1 VNSVKQSKSNS
12 LPIYL
17 TPVAPILKFWKW
29 VNQRGYAQGV
39 FWAILVCLI
48 SSLNDVFT
56 RLAGT
61 RLESMEVAFLRLFF
75 MTLTL
80 LPVMLYFNRSAF
92 KTKRPGFHAAR
103 ALLGY
108 GAIAA
113 WCAGVAATPLVI
125 ACTIAQTVPL
135 FVLPMAFLVLG
146 EKIGWQRTLA
156 TVTGFIGIMIVLQP
170 TANGSQFSFI
180 NLNLGALWLLG
191 AAILFAAS
199 DILNKIMVSKESDLT
214 MLFYFAAGTACIGII
229 PAYMVWQTPSLTEI
243 LWLLCLGAGANLIL
257 YCLLKAFAA
266 TEISAL
272 QPYRYVEL
280 FFASGFGFVLFG
292 ELIGLTA
299 LIGAAII
306 ISSTLTIAYYETHL
320 RRKEAKINKAALDLP
335 PKTKTKQRLV
345 A

>member
-1 VNSVKQSKSNS
+1 MDSINQSKLNS
-12 LPIYL
+12 LPLYL
-17 TPVAPILKFWKW
+17 GPIAPLLKFWKW
-29 VNQRGYAQGV
+29 SNQRGYTQGV

-61 RLESMEVAFLRLFF
+61 RLESLQVAFLRLFF

-92 KTKRPGFHAAR
+92 KTKRPGFHIAR

-135 FVLPMAFLVLG
+135 FVLPMAFVVLG

-156 TVTGFIGIMIVLQP
+156 TVAGFIGIMIVLQP
-170 TANGSQFSFI
+170 NASDSQFSFMNFNI
-180 NLNLGALWLLG
+180 GALWLLG

-214 MLFYFAAGTACIGII
+214 MLFYFAAGTACIGAA
-229 PAYMVWQTPSLTEI
+229 PAYMVWQMPSFMEV

-280 FFASGFGFVLFG
+280 FFASGFGFILFG
-292 ELIGLTA
+292 ELIGLMA

-306 ISSTLTIAYYETHL
+306 IFSTLTIAYYETHL
-320 RRKEAKINKAALDLP
+320 RRKDAKMNKGTASLQSKAKI
-335 PKTKTKQRLV
+335 KQKLV

>member
-1 VNSVKQSKSNS
+1 MSATNQDNAPS

-17 TPVAPILKFWKW
+17 MPVMPILKLWGW
-29 VNQRGYAQGV
+29 VNKRGYVQGV
-39 FWAILVCLI
+39 FWAIMVCFI
-48 SSLNDVFT
+48 SSMNDVFT

-61 RLESMEVAFLRLFF
+61 RLDSLEVAFFRLFF

-80 LPVMLYFNRSAF
+80 LPVMLYFSRGAF
-92 KTKRPGFHAAR
+92 KTTRPGFHAAR
-103 ALLGY
+103 AILGY

-113 WCAGVAATPLVI
+113 WCAGVAVTPLVI

-135 FVLPMAFLVLG
+135 FVLPMAFVVLR

-156 TVTGFIGIMIVLQP
+156 TLTGFVGIMIVLQP
-170 TANGSQFSFI
+170 NADASEFSFV
-180 NLNLGALWLLG
+180 NLNIGALWLLG
-191 AAILFAAS
+191 SAVLFAAS
-199 DILNKIMVSKESDLT
+199 DILNKIMVSRESDLT
-214 MLFYFAAGTACIGII
+214 MLFYFAAGTTCIGLI
-229 PAYMVWQTPSLTEI
+229 PAYMVWQDPTLKEV
-243 LWLLCLGAGANLIL
+243 LWLLCLGGGANLIL

-292 ELIGLTA
+292 ELISFTT

-320 RRKEAKINKAALDLP
+320 RRKDAKIKKDAQDP
-335 PKTKTKQRLV
+335 GCTSKHKQNRV